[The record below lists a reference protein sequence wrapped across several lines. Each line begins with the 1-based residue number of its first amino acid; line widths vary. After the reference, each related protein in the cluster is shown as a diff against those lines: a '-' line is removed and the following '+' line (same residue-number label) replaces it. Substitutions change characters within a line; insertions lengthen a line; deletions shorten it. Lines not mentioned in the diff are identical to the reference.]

1 MWYGQ
6 VQIASADRVTPYPYS
21 VRMREN
27 PGKMLTRVTPNTD
40 SFYAVLIV
48 KQPLAAIQDNNF
60 AKYLLPG
67 VSEIS

>member
-1 MWYGQ
+1 
-6 VQIASADRVTPYPYS
+6 
-21 VRMREN
+21 
-27 PGKMLTRVTPNTD
+27 MLTRVTPNTD